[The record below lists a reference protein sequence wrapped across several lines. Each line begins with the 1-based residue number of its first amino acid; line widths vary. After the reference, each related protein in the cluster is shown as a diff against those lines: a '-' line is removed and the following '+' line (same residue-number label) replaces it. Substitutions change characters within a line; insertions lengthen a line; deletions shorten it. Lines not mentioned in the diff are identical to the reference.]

1 VTAAVSTVSA
11 HPSVR
16 TLLVA
21 RQRAWL
27 AERGTGVVEGRDIGT
42 VVFPAAPVKVFLTA
56 SDAERARRRQR
67 DEVASERS
75 VAVEE
80 VQTELA
86 RRDALD
92 SERTVSPLR
101 PAADAVVID
110 TTGRTVDEVVDELV
124 ERARVAGIA

>member
-11 HPSVR
+11 HPAVR

-27 AERGTGVVEGRDIGT
+27 AEHGAGVVEGRDIGT

-92 SERTVSPLR
+92 SRRTVSPLR